1 MKERK
6 RSNVTHS
13 PKQFFTRIRAFF
25 RRNELDRDLNDEL
38 AFHVAQRTDK
48 NRADGMD
55 PRDAHHAAHRQFGNT
70 TQIKERTI
78 RMRTFGAFE
87 DVLQDLRYGARM
99 LRKSPG
105 FALIAIATL
114 ALGIGVNAAIFS
126 VVKAVLLDSL
136 PYRHPDRLVTLAQ
149 GDSKNQNP
157 TKVSYGEFHD
167 WKPRAQSFEQIALYR
182 GWTPAATG
190 DGTPNMV
197 FGLRVTQNFFD
208 TLGVAPHLG
217 RNFIPEEDRPD
228 RWHVVLL
235 SYPYWVRQ
243 FGADEHVVGKTVLLD
258 QVPFEIVGVLPS
270 NFQPLSFTDAG
281 SPPDVWAPLGYDIS
295 QPFACRSCQHL
306 QAVARLRDG
315 VTVSQ
320 ARAEMATIASQLGRE
335 FPSDY
340 PEHLNILVQSLR
352 DTWYGYVQTT
362 LWLLLAATCVVLL
375 IACTNVA
382 NLLLARLAQKN
393 REVALRSALGAGR
406 ARIVRQLLTESVLLS
421 TLGGIAGVLL
431 AIWGTRLLAQWAP
444 PQIPRVADIHVDAGV
459 LLFALLVS
467 TATGIVM
474 GLAPSL
480 QASRIDH
487 RLALQRASRGVTG
500 TQSKFRAALVA
511 SQICLAFILTVAS
524 GLLLKSFIR
533 AYNVDPG
540 ISSHNLYESNF
551 SLTGKKYSDDK
562 VVVAAQTEILER
574 IRHLPGVESV
584 ALTSTPPLAGS
595 FGGFDQASIQIQ
607 DRHLPNPQVPSVDRY
622 VVSADYFATT
632 KIPLLR
638 GRYFTQ
644 ADAESPA
651 QVAIISDKTARQ
663 IFTTEDPLGRYI
675 QLGGRQDDKP
685 WAEIIG
691 IVGDI
696 HQYGLDTPTTPQ
708 AYLLNTQSSFNY
720 ATILLVRSS
729 VASSALT
736 PAINEQIWSLD
747 KNTLIFNPVLMDEL
761 LSNSLAQRRFTM
773 SLLSGFGVVALVLAA
788 IGIYGVLSCTVA
800 QRTSEIGVRM
810 ALGARRYDVGRMV
823 VGEALLITLIAIS
836 IGCGVSL
843 LITRAL
849 RGLLFQVSPG
859 DPATLFFVAAGVL
872 AIAAFSAFV
881 PAWRATSIEPTIALR
896 QE

>member
-1 MKERK
+1 VLPSLRTAWLKMRALW
-6 RSNVTHS
+6 
-13 PKQFFTRIRAFF
+13 TRR
-25 RRNELDRDLNDEL
+25 ELDRDLNDEL
-38 AFHVAQRTDK
+38 AFHVAQRADK
-48 NRADGMD
+48 NRAAGMNS
-55 PRDAHHAAHRQFGNT
+55 AEASHAAHRQLGNT
-70 TQIKERTI
+70 TQIKEHTTRL
-78 RMRTFGAFE
+78 RTFAAFE

-99 LRKSPG
+99 MRKTPG
-105 FALIAIATL
+105 FAVIAIATL
-114 ALGIGVNAAIFS
+114 ALGIGVNTAIFS

-136 PYRHPDRLVTLAQ
+136 PYRQPDRLVTIAQ
-149 GDSKNQNP
+149 GDEQNLNP
-157 TKVSYGEFHD
+157 TKVSYGEAND
-167 WKPRAQSFEQIALYR
+167 WKSRQRSFEQIALYR

-190 DGTPNMV
+190 NGTPRMV

-208 TLGVAPHLG
+208 TLGVAPRFG
-217 RNFIPEEDRPD
+217 RNFIPDEDRPD
-228 RWHVVLL
+228 RWHVVVL

-243 FGADEHVVGKTVLLD
+243 FGADEHVVGKTILLD

-295 QPFACRSCQHL
+295 QIFACRTCQHL

-315 VTVSQ
+315 VTISQ
-320 ARAEMATIASQLGRE
+320 ASAEMKTIASQLGRE
-335 FPSDY
+335 FPKEY
-340 PEHLNILVQSLR
+340 PEHANILIQSLR
-352 DTWYGYVQTT
+352 DTWYGQVQTT

-393 REVALRSALGAGR
+393 REVALRAALGAGR

-421 TLGGIAGVLL
+421 SLGGVAGIFL
-431 AIWGTRLLAQWAP
+431 AIWCTTLLAHWAP
-444 PQIPRVADIHVDAGV
+444 PQIPRVADIHVDTGV

-487 RLALQRASRGVTG
+487 RIALQRASRGVTG
-500 TQSKFRAALVA
+500 TPSKFRAGLVA
-511 SQICLAFILTVAS
+511 SQICLAFLLTVAS
-524 GLLLKSFIR
+524 GLLLKSFVR
-533 AYNVDPG
+533 AYSVDPG
-540 ISSHNLYESNF
+540 VSPHNLYETNF
-551 SLTGKKYSDDK
+551 SLTGKKYEDDK
-562 VVVAAQTEILER
+562 VTVAAQSEIIER
-574 IRHLPGVESV
+574 VRRLPGVKY
-584 ALTSTPPLAGS
+584 AAIASTPPLAGS
-595 FGGFDQASIQIQ
+595 FGGFDQAGFHIQ
-607 DRHLPNPQVPSVDRY
+607 DRHVPDPEVPSVDRY

-632 KIPLLR
+632 RIPLLR

-651 QVAIISDKTARQ
+651 QVAIISEKTARQ
-663 IFTTEDPLGRYI
+663 IFSNEDPLGRHI
-675 QLGGRQDDKP
+675 QLGGRNDARP

-708 AYLLNTQSSFNY
+708 AYLLYTQSPANY
-720 ATILLVRSS
+720 PSVLLVRSS
-729 VASSALT
+729 VAPSALT

-747 KNTLIFNPVLMDEL
+747 KNTLIFNPILMDQL
-761 LSNSLAQRRFTM
+761 LSDSLAQRRFTM
-773 SLLSGFGVVALVLAA
+773 SLLSGFGVVALILAA

-810 ALGARRYDVGRMV
+810 ALGARRSDVGRMV
-823 VGEALLITLIAIS
+823 LREALLLTLLALCV
-836 IGCGVSL
+836 GCGISL
-843 LITRAL
+843 LVTRAL
-849 RGLLFQVSPG
+849 RGLLFEVSPS
-859 DPATLFFVAAGVL
+859 DPATLLLVAAGVL
-872 AIAAFSAFV
+872 AITAFSAFL
-881 PAWRATSIEPTIALR
+881 PAWRATSIEPTLALR

>member
-1 MKERK
+1 MPQ
-6 RSNVTHS
+6 S
-13 PKQFFTRIRAFF
+13 PKQFLTRLRSFF
-25 RRNELDRDLNDEL
+25 HRDQLDRDLNDEL
-38 AFHVAQRTDK
+38 TFHLAQRSDK
-48 NRADGMD
+48 NRAAGMD
-55 PRDAHHAAHRQFGNT
+55 ASEARHAAHRQLGNA
-70 TQIKERTI
+70 TQIKEHTTRL
-78 RMRTFGAFE
+78 RTFAAFE
-87 DVLQDLRYGARM
+87 DVIQDLRYGARM

-136 PYRHPDRLVTLAQ
+136 PYRQPNRIVTIAR
-149 GDSKNQNP
+149 GDADNLNP
-157 TKVSYGEFHD
+157 TQVSFGEVYD
-167 WKPRAQSFEQIALYR
+167 WKSRTHSFDQIALYR

-190 DGTPNMV
+190 NGTPRMV

-208 TLGVAPHLG
+208 TLGVAPRFG
-217 RNFIPEEDRPD
+217 RNFTADEDRPSS
-228 RWHVVLL
+228 WHVVVL

-243 FGADEHVVGKTVLLD
+243 FGADERAIGKTIVLD
-258 QVPFEIVGVLPS
+258 QVPFEIVGVLPQ

-281 SPPDVWAPLGYDIS
+281 SPPDVWAPLGYDMS
-295 QPFACRSCQHL
+295 LDYACRTCQHL
-306 QAVARLRDG
+306 HAVARLRDG
-315 VTVSQ
+315 VTLSES
-320 ARAEMATIASQLGRE
+320 RAEMATIASQLVRE
-335 FPSDY
+335 FPNDY
-340 PEHLNILVQSLR
+340 PERENILVQSLR
-352 DTWYGYVQTT
+352 DTWYGQVQTT

-406 ARIVRQLLTESVLLS
+406 ARIIRQLLTESVLLS
-421 TLGGIAGVLL
+421 SLGGIAGVLL

-444 PQIPRVADIHVDAGV
+444 PQIPRVADIQVDTGV

-500 TQSKFRAALVA
+500 GQSKFRAVLVA
-511 SQICLAFILTVAS
+511 SQICLAFLLTVAS

-533 AYNVDPG
+533 AWSVDPG
-540 ISSHNLYESNF
+540 ISAHNLYETNF
-551 SLTGKKYSDDK
+551 SLTGKKYENEK
-562 VVVAAQTEILER
+562 VTLAAQTEILER
-574 IRHLPGVESV
+574 VRRLPGVESV
-584 ALTSTPPLAGS
+584 SLTSTPPLAGN
-595 FGGFDQASIQIQ
+595 FGGFDRAGFHIQ
-607 DRHLPNPQVPSVDRY
+607 DRHLSDPEVPSVDRY

-632 KIPLLR
+632 RIPLLR

-644 ADAESPA
+644 ADGESA
-651 QVAIISDKTARQ
+651 ARVAIISEKTARE
-663 IFTTEDPLGRYI
+663 ILSNEEPLGRRI
-675 QLGGRQDDKP
+675 QLGGRQVDKP

-708 AYLLNTQSSFNY
+708 AYLLYTQEPFSY
-720 ATILLVRSS
+720 PGVLLVRSS
-729 VASSALT
+729 VAPSALT

-747 KNTLIFNPVLMDEL
+747 KNTLVFNPMLMDQL
-761 LSNSLAQRRFTM
+761 LSDSLAQRRFTM
-773 SLLSGFGVVALVLAA
+773 SLLSGFGIVALVLAA

-810 ALGARRYDVGRMV
+810 ALGARRSDVGGMV
-823 VGEALLITLIAIS
+823 LREAMLLTLLAIS
-836 IGCGVSL
+836 VGCVISL
-843 LITRAL
+843 LVTRAL
-849 RGLLFQVSPG
+849 GGLLFEVSPN
-859 DPATLFFVAAGVL
+859 DPATLALVAAGVL
-872 AIAAFSAFV
+872 AVTAFSAFV
-881 PAWRATSIEPTIALR
+881 PAWRATSIEPTSALR